1 MAKTVGD
8 LLIKLGVDGIEGVEA
23 LKGSLRQLG
32 KASTATDQQLEDL
45 KKDILEV
52 AKAGNQSRQS
62 LRGQIDALKGLRD
75 QASLGGKAFKEF
87 SKDIVEYEAR
97 LKAVDKQIDST
108 GRKIKSLRQIE
119 TGFTSKTI
127 KGLEGQIGLR
137 EDALSKEKLL
147 TAEYAK
153 QLGGIQALQQAS
165 ERALARQQVVASAQ
179 RQATVR
185 FARGGD
191 VSGGPAAF
199 AAALTEGLGPLPKT
213 INALNLQINELKDEL
228 KDLDFTSDD
237 YRKTQQE
244 VLDLEKQ
251 LTNAT
256 NQRIE
261 AIKGVTDQQR
271 RAEQLVER
279 SRGRKQRL
287 LAGQEA
293 TAAEYASALRAHQ
306 ASPAMQVRELSDLY
320 KQVGQISASSIAA
333 QTEMMGKSYRE
344 VAFDIQSA
352 TRAGNGNIAS
362 LQNQRAAFASL
373 QRVLDPTSRD
383 FREVTKEVE
392 KLDRRL
398 ERLSGSTGKGRAQLL
413 QGAGAIA
420 SAGIFGGPLGAL
432 GATAGFIAGG
442 PGGAV
447 LGGGAGATAQAL
459 LDQARAVAEYT
470 QSLNLAK
477 QTLAL
482 ASNGQEEYNILLAR
496 ARSISEDYAVGLM
509 ETISGFSQIAVA
521 ARANNLSLEDT
532 ETIYRGLVAS
542 GIAFGKSQ
550 EDIQAIVT
558 ASVQVLS
565 KGKLSAEE
573 LQGQIGERLP
583 GAVAKFAEATG
594 RSLPQLAADLK
605 AGEVQISDF
614 VEFAEKQFLDY
625 DEVAQ
630 LIGDSPE
637 KAGARLKI
645 ALDEAVENF
654 GGFFLRVGAGFQDLF
669 RRIVDFVNDN
679 KTVIQNM
686 VVDFIFAA
694 EKIKLV
700 FGKLAADIDRTLGP
714 VLGGIAKMFGKGV
727 EGIYDFVMRE
737 RELRAGGF
745 DPEKARNRAEAAAR
759 RVTPGGSLNLLEYQ
773 RNAAEAYAVE
783 VESARLKGRDI
794 LAGQG
799 IGRVDTSEDRRQQ
812 LIKDIFGRD
821 PFAYGDFPSGKPPGL
836 PNGDDPDKDGAKPPK
851 DIGKAAADAAIAA
864 LELRRKD
871 LQITKQQ
878 IVEAANLARIA
889 AESLPPQRQR
899 VKLAEINLREVNAL
913 NRLEEDANRLRKEA
927 QDKLKEQNE
936 ELLRQGELRAEAS
949 RQLQDARFAVAGL
962 TQEEKERIEINRQV
976 AAFIEQY
983 ASVLSSEELHAAMAQ
998 FRADLEEAN
1007 TASFKF
1013 KEGLREVFEEAMNL
1027 KDALAD
1033 QAVQAVQTLGD
1044 TFADFVATGKA
1055 DFADMTASILRDLS
1069 RIFARAALF
1078 KGLSLIP
1085 GVGSFLGLAGG
1096 GGGGGGGST
1105 GLDLAG
1111 IDAYMNAKGNVYA
1124 KNKIVPFAYGG
1135 IVSKPTIFPMAK
1147 GAGIMGEAGPE
1158 AIMPLRRGRNGKL
1171 GVESSGGVGNVVVN
1185 VNATGSKVQG
1195 DQPNA
1200 KALGSAIGAAVQAEL
1215 IKQKRPGGL
1224 LS

>member
-8 LLIKLGVDGIEGVEA
+8 LLIKLGVDGIEGVSA
-23 LKGSLRQLG
+23 LKGSLRELS
-32 KASTATDQQLEDL
+32 KATKISDKDFDKLTGAIKGYSKVVGNSERSL
-45 KKDILEV
+45 K
-52 AKAGNQSRQS
+52 
-62 LRGQIDALKGLRD
+62 GQISALKGLRE
-75 QASLGGKAFKEF
+75 QAELGGSAYNKLTRDIERYEKRLQSVGKTATGTAEKLSTVNQVLNAQIPARKPAAFGRQISALNQEL
-87 SKDIVEYEAR
+87 SGLSVTSDQY
-97 LKAVDKQIDST
+97 LKI
-108 GRKIKSLRQIE
+108 LRQIQE
-119 TGFTSKTI
+119 REQGF
-127 KGLEGQIGLR
+127 R
-137 EDALSKEKLL
+137 
-147 TAEYAK
+147 
-153 QLGGIQALQQAS
+153 QAQ
-165 ERALARQQVVASAQ
+165 ERQVVIGRA
-179 RQATVR
+179 ATV
-185 FARGGD
+185 AE
-191 VSGGPAAF
+191 GPIDKRTF
-199 AAALTEGLGPLPKT
+199 FKLDKDLPNT
-213 INALNLQINELKDEL
+213 TRALNLRLSELQETLIDTNLSSEK
-228 KDLDFTSDD
+228 
-237 YRKTQQE
+237 YRDTQRE
-244 VLDLEKQ
+244 IVEIEKR
-251 LTNAT
+251 LADAT

-320 KQVGQISASSIAA
+320 KQVGQISASSIAT
-333 QTEMMGKSYRE
+333 QTEMMGKSYRQ

-362 LQNQRAAFASL
+362 LQNQRAAFVSL
-373 QRVLDPTSRD
+373 QRILDPTSRD

-398 ERLSGSTGKGRAQLL
+398 EKLSGSTGKGRAQLL

-482 ASNGQEEYNILLAR
+482 ASNGQEEYNVLLAR

-594 RSLPQLAADLK
+594 RSLPQLASDLK

-669 RRIVDFVNDN
+669 RRIVDFANDN

-700 FGKLAADIDRTLGP
+700 FGKLAADIDKTLGP

-727 EGIYDFVMRE
+727 EGIYDVVMRE

-745 DPEKARNRAEAAAR
+745 DPEKARNRAEAAAL

-773 RNAAEAYAVE
+773 RNAAEAYRVE
-783 VESARLKGRDI
+783 LESARLKGRDV

-799 IGRVDTSEDRRQQ
+799 IGRVDTSDERRKE
-812 LIKDIFGRD
+812 LIESIGFK

-836 PNGDDPDKDGAKPPK
+836 PDVKDLDKDGTKPPK
-851 DIGKAAADAAIAA
+851 DIEKAAADAAIAA

-913 NRLEEDANRLRKEA
+913 NRLEEDANRLRQED

-936 ELLRQGELRAEAS
+936 ELLRQGQLRAEAS

-983 ASVLSSEELHAAMAQ
+983 ASVLSSEELHAAMTQ

-1007 TASFKF
+1007 SAAFKF
-1013 KEGLREVFEEAMNL
+1013 RKGLREVFEEAMNL

-1069 RIFARAALF
+1069 RMLARAALF

-1085 GVGSFLGLAGG
+1085 GVGSFLGLASKGAVIGG
-1096 GGGGGGGST
+1096 KGGPPTTMPDSVSLMAANGM
-1105 GLDLAG
+1105 AF
-1111 IDAYMNAKGNVYA
+1111 A
-1124 KNKIVPFAYGG
+1124 KNKIVPYAKGG
-1135 IVSKPTIFPMAK
+1135 IVSKPTLFQYAN
-1147 GAGIMGEAGPE
+1147 GGSGRFGLMGEAGPE
-1158 AIMPLRRGRNGKL
+1158 AIMPLRRGRDGKL